1 MPLNAAGFSA
11 FPHLREIFLVG
22 KLLDQVPAD
31 AGTVKIADQD
41 VQIFYVRG
49 NGISQHHELNH
60 GDHENHPEHVGV
72 PGDLPEFFFD

>member
-41 VQIFYVRG
+41 VQIIDVRG
-49 NGISQHHELNH
+49 ALDGKSAKHIKKQ
-60 GDHENHPEHVGV
+60 G
-72 PGDLPEFFFD
+72 